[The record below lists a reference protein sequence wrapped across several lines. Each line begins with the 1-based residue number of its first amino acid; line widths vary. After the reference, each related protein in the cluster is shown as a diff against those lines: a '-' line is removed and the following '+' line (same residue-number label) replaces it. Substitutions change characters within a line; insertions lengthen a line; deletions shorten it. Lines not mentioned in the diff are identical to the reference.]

1 MLVLGMAS
9 ASLAQD
15 VTAQQ
20 YNPATDYSSNYTP
33 GLAPQFPFNPQ
44 FNHAFGSKQGLNID
58 DPFTVAALTGGLNA
72 AYTTIVGLT
81 VNSRTTDVC
90 NKVND
95 ILGVS
100 DLATS
105 TLAQGA
111 ASTEAGLTT
120 TQAAIDGLVA
130 KINEILQKSTLSC

>member
-1 MLVLGMAS
+1 MNHKVPLTYQTIVWQTFESACPCVFAYLTGVTKLGVPPAAIVEMPVTNVS
-9 ASLAQD
+9 QKKSCLEIFKFQKSTENSI
-15 VTAQQ
+15 TAQ
-20 YNPATDYSSNYTP
+20 
-33 GLAPQFPFNPQ
+33 
-44 FNHAFGSKQGLNID
+44 
-58 DPFTVAALTGGLNA
+58 
-72 AYTTIVGLT
+72 
-81 VNSRTTDVC
+81 
-90 NKVND
+90 VND

-130 KINEILQKSTLSC
+130 KINEILKKSTLSC